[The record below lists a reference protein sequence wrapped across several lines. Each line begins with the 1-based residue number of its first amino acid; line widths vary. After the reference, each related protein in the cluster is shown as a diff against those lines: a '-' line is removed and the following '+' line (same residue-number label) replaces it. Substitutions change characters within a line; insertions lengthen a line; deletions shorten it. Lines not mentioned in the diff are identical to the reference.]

1 MAHIQDRWYKQ
12 VPDPENPKK
21 TKRIQTSHYGKGL
34 RYKVRWLDPD
44 GEERSKSFPDGQLKA
59 ARDWKAQQ
67 EVDMARGT
75 YVDPKAGKITVAAF
89 AKSWLAGLDVDELSL
104 QNMEMRF
111 HKRVTPYLGKAEIGS
126 VKPSA
131 IRNWDR
137 ELRED
142 GLSDRY
148 RQTLFGNVS
157 AMFTAAMEDGLIVK
171 HPCRGKS
178 VKQPKAAQKKVVPW
192 PEKQVWTVQR
202 KLKDRFRVTVDMAA
216 GIGLR
221 QGECLGLAVEDVD
234 FLRGVVHI
242 RRQVK
247 TVRYKH
253 VFALPKYNKTRDV
266 PLPEPVKLALAE
278 HIRKYP
284 PKEITLPW
292 DTPDG
297 KPTTARL
304 IVTSVRGLVVAAN
317 DFNRNYWKV
326 ALKAAGLPYGRYQNV
341 MHELR
346 HFFASVLLDQ
356 GESIKAVAEWLGHA
370 DPSFTLKIYTHLMP
384 SSADRT
390 KNVIGNLYT
399 RRPEKPADSQDKA
412 RADQEV
418 E

>member
-1 MAHIQDRWYKQ
+1 MAHVQDRWFKQ
-12 VPDPENPKK
+12 IPDPANPKK
-21 TKRIQTSHYGKGL
+21 TKRVPTSQHGKGL

-44 GEERSKSFPDGQLKA
+44 GEERSKSFRDGQLKA

-67 EVDMARGT
+67 EVDLARGT

-89 AKSWLAGLDVDELSL
+89 AKSWLADLDIDELSR
-104 QNMEMRF
+104 QSMEMRF
-111 HKRVTPYLGKAEIGS
+111 RKRIIPHLGKAELS
-126 VKPSA
+126 AVKPSA

-137 ELRED
+137 ILRED

-148 RQTLFGNVS
+148 RHTLFGNVS

-178 VKQPKAAQKKVVPW
+178 VKQPKAAQKKIVPW
-192 PEKQVWTVQR
+192 PEGQVWKVQGQ
-202 KLKDRFRVTVDMAA
+202 LVERFRVAVDLAA
-216 GIGLR
+216 GVGLR
-221 QGECLGLAVEDVD
+221 QGECFGLAVDDVD
-234 FLRGVVHI
+234 FLRGVVHV

-253 VFALPKYNKTRDV
+253 VFALPKYDKTRDV
-266 PLPEPVKLALAE
+266 PLSEPVKLALAE
-278 HIRKYP
+278 HIRRFP
-284 PKEITLPW
+284 PREITLPW

-297 KPTTARL
+297 RPTTARL

-317 DFNRNYWKV
+317 DFNREYWKR
-326 ALKAAGLPYGRYQNV
+326 ALKAAGVPYGRYQNG

-384 SSADRT
+384 SSAERT
-390 KNVIGNLYT
+390 KGVIGDLYG
-399 RRPEKPADSQDKA
+399 RRSTAQDGLETA
-412 RADQEV
+412 RPSEQAE
-418 E
+418 

>member
-12 VPDPENPKK
+12 VPDPVNPKK
-21 TKRIQTSHYGKGL
+21 TKRIQTSQHGKGL
-34 RYKVRWLDPD
+34 RYKVRWLAPD

-59 ARDWKAQQ
+59 ARAWKAQQ
-67 EVDMARGT
+67 EVDLARGM
-75 YVDPKAGKITVAAF
+75 YVDPKAGKITVATF
-89 AKSWLAGLDVDELSL
+89 AKSWLADLDVDELSL

-111 HKRVTPYLGKAEIGS
+111 RKRVIPYMGKTELAA
-126 VKPSA
+126 VKPSV

-137 ELRED
+137 MLRED
-142 GLSDRY
+142 SLSDRY
-148 RQTLFGNVS
+148 RHTLFGNVS

-178 VKQPKAAQKKVVPW
+178 VKKPKATQKKIIPW
-192 PEKQVWTVQR
+192 AEERVWTVQQQ
-202 KLKDRFRVTVDMAA
+202 LKDRFHVIVDLAA

-221 QGECLGLAVEDVD
+221 QGECFGLAVEDVD
-234 FLRGVVHI
+234 FLRGVVHV

-253 VFALPKYNKTRDV
+253 VFALPKYDKTRDV
-266 PLPEPVKLALAE
+266 PLSEPVKLALAE
-278 HIRKYP
+278 HIRRYP

-292 DTPDG
+292 DKPDG

-304 IVTSVRGLVVAAN
+304 IVTSARGLVVAAN

-326 ALKAAGLPYGRYQNV
+326 ALKATGVPYGRYENG

-384 SSADRT
+384 SSSDRT
-390 KNVIGNLYT
+390 KNVIGDLYS
-399 RRPEKPADSQDKA
+399 RRPDTASDSPDTTQAAQKA
-412 RADQEV
+412 E
-418 E
+418 